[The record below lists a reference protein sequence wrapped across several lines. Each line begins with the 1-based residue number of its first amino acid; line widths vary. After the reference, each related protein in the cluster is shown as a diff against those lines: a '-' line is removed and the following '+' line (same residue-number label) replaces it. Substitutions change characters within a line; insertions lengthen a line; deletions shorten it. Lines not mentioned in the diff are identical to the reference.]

1 LAIRPWVK
9 ARVIREAGARGILLE
24 PGSVDFDLHTV
35 EIHDAGFSLSG
46 VTGLRGRAEH
56 ITVHLTGLEPERIE
70 LSGVYLQLEGSVA
83 ALALELTEWSK
94 DFPRVYSL
102 PLGATGMNIAWRSAP
117 GQSPWLVMEGGR
129 VLHTDDGGSFQA
141 DRAMVSGASL
151 GTVGAQWKADQS
163 TVALGLGRPDLEKAP
178 VRVRIQHTQARPSA
192 DITLVPTD
200 ITELADPFGVKI
212 PLQSVIASG
221 GAHLEFQPEQG
232 QDLITGTLQIQ
243 LKGFVPPHPVELDG
257 FIFGDVTTF
266 SSKFVISKDRR
277 VVTLQDVEVTAAKFK
292 LKGTGS
298 ITRMSDHA
306 QIQLDL
312 HGSLPCAALAGA
324 VAESRLGQLLGQLAG
339 QLAGSAARQ
348 WTIGSVA
355 ISVRIDADSRDLA
368 GARVDRRIGVG
379 CGLRPIEIPGLD
391 LSKLPAL
398 PPGVPSSLASG
409 WSELLNLPGT
419 LGSGKSPLGPNR

>member
-1 LAIRPWVK
+1 
-9 ARVIREAGARGILLE
+9 
-24 PGSVDFDLHTV
+24 
-35 EIHDAGFSLSG
+35 
-46 VTGLRGRAEH
+46 
-56 ITVHLTGLEPERIE
+56 VHLTGLEPERIE